1 MTNILEST
9 KKLFGGTGRT
19 RFVAVASS
27 FICLVAVA
35 TSANATQFKEARVTQ
50 VVNDVKLLLQQTAPR
65 PAAVSDLVR
74 TGTAVRTGS
83 QSRSEL
89 TFPDLTLTRLGANT
103 IFSFNQGTREMN
115 LIDGAILFQVPKGRG
130 GATIKTA
137 GVTVSITGTTGIG
150 EFHPAT
156 ASNPHPFS
164 KWLCLEGTF
173 RLDLRN
179 GQSVELGP
187 GKTVTTDGTSFSKVQ
202 NFDIGQV
209 MKTSLLVIGYDTPLP
224 SQALDLIA
232 LEEQKQL
239 DLKIASGLVATTTTN
254 PLDPT
259 QIINVINQGIVAE
272 EANQTPPSSPPPSP
286 PPPSPP
292 PPTPPPPTPPP
303 PTPPPPTPT
312 PPPPTP
318 TPPPPTPTPS
328 KFGPPTTITSP
339 VPYLITSG
347 TVITTDPAITT
358 NGVTNFGTIYRGV
371 TDDGAFT
378 LWAFG
383 STSAFDTALG
393 IDDVFFADANHLP
406 IAVFKFQSLSLIGNP
421 TIDLS
426 NGGTTKLGLLAMV
439 GIISEPHGVTLTFT
453 GLDLLVLATVNGSIN
468 LTSDVSFQ
476 DLSELAMYA
485 RGAGSDL
492 ILNSPIS
499 NIGILELA
507 AEGSIQLTNLGTMSV
522 GEFDATAGN
531 NLTLQLGS
539 LLLDGKVS
547 LN

>member
-9 KKLFGGTGRT
+9 KKLFGRTART
-19 RFVAVASS
+19 RSIAVASA
-27 FICLVAVA
+27 FTCLIAVA

-65 PAAVSDLVR
+65 PAVVSDLVR

-89 TFPDLTLTRLGANT
+89 TFADLTMTRLGANT

-115 LIDGAILFQVPKGRG
+115 LIDGAILFQVPKGKG
-130 GATIKTA
+130 GATIRTA

-156 ASNPHPFS
+156 ASNHHPFS

-173 RLDLRN
+173 RLILPN

-187 GKTVTTDGTSFSKVQ
+187 GKTVTTDGTSFSKVL

-209 MKTSLLVIGYDTPLP
+209 MKTALLVVGYDTPLS
-224 SQALDLIA
+224 SQALGLIA

-239 DLKIASGLVATTTTN
+239 DLKIASGLVAATTTN

-272 EANQTPPSSPPPSP
+272 EASHTPLSPPQ
-286 PPPSPP
+286 
-292 PPTPPPPTPPP
+292 PPPPTPPP

-318 TPPPPTPTPS
+318 TPS
-328 KFGPPTTITSP
+328 KFGTPTVITSP
-339 VPYLITSG
+339 VPYVITSG
-347 TVITTDPAITT
+347 TTISTDPAITT
-358 NGVTNFGTIYRGV
+358 NGVTNFGTIYRGI

-383 STSAFDTALG
+383 STSAVDTAL
-393 IDDVFFADANHLP
+393 DFDTHFNDAGHFP
-406 IAVFKFQSLSLIGNP
+406 AAAFKFTSLVLAGNP

-426 NGGTTKLGLLAMV
+426 NGGVTNLGLISV
-439 GIISEPHGVTLTFT
+439 GDITSGMPGGTLTFT
-453 GLDLLVLATVNGSIN
+453 GLDALLLASQDGSIS
-468 LTSDVSFQ
+468 LGSEITFQ
-476 DLSELAMYA
+476 DIPTLFFYA
-485 RGAGSDL
+485 RGTNGDLTLTSPIVGTTDLFLYAGRNITFNAGTDL
-492 ILNSPIS
+492 IL
-499 NIGILELA
+499 
-507 AEGSIQLTNLGTMSV
+507 
-522 GEFDATAGN
+522 AG
-531 NLTLQLGS
+531 
-539 LLLDGKVS
+539 
-547 LN
+547 